1 MTMHILA
8 SGHRS
13 SLLESQ
19 QRANRGGTKIAFF
32 VRKVA
37 LRVIEMSRAII
48 SATAMTWM
56 LALSFEAVAQDQLY
70 VNDLAI
76 PSAGEPAPFPGDVTV
91 PLDSLGTDVGS
102 TIAAG
107 SAFLKEYSS
116 NVRTIRG
123 ARDIAIYRD
132 AAPAVVLVVTKD
144 VIGSGSLLD
153 NKTILTNWHVV
164 KGYRQV
170 NVIFKPTDPFGKLS
184 NDDLIAAE
192 VIKMDPVRDL
202 ALLRPKA
209 LPSRPI
215 NPIKVAPQD
224 NIEVGADVHAIG
236 HPTGEV
242 WTYTRGIVSQIRADY
257 EWKGDPE
264 DVQHR
269 ATVIQ
274 TQTPINPGNSGGPLL
289 ADDGQQVGVNAF
301 VKADGQG
308 LNFAISA
315 KDVRAFLASP
325 AKQIVENDCKPRVLF
340 EGRNKDNT
348 GFIKNISLKC
358 DDRADIMIL
367 VPDDKQKAVM
377 AFIDISRRNRVEGI
391 VLDERRAGKWNTS
404 LWDPRLDETFPLRG
418 IHPDGALLPT
428 TREPRCRPPSTPLK
442 DFKCS

>member
-1 MTMHILA
+1 MLSPMTMHILA

-19 QRANRGGTKIAFF
+19 PKANRGGTKIAFF

-37 LRVIEMSRAII
+37 LRVIEMSRSII

-144 VIGSGSLLD
+144 VLGSGSLLD

-202 ALLRPKA
+202 APRNA
-209 LPSRPI
+209 RASIR
-215 NPIKVAPQD
+215 
-224 NIEVGADVHAIG
+224 IG
-236 HPTGEV
+236 
-242 WTYTRGIVSQIRADY
+242 
-257 EWKGDPE
+257 
-264 DVQHR
+264 
-269 ATVIQ
+269 
-274 TQTPINPGNSGGPLL
+274 
-289 ADDGQQVGVNAF
+289 
-301 VKADGQG
+301 
-308 LNFAISA
+308 
-315 KDVRAFLASP
+315 
-325 AKQIVENDCKPRVLF
+325 
-340 EGRNKDNT
+340 
-348 GFIKNISLKC
+348 
-358 DDRADIMIL
+358 
-367 VPDDKQKAVM
+367 
-377 AFIDISRRNRVEGI
+377 
-391 VLDERRAGKWNTS
+391 
-404 LWDPRLDETFPLRG
+404 
-418 IHPDGALLPT
+418 
-428 TREPRCRPPSTPLK
+428 RCLM
-442 DFKCS
+442 C